1 MINWWWLR
9 HTRRTFNFFLRM
21 PTSVIARTFLW
32 FQTTNLCPLVLT
44 SSLPAS
50 LRRVRPVSK
59 TVSFTW
65 VSIFI
70 QLIWNHTYELVSLIL
85 VTQRRVSSATLKMW
99 RPSIASQKPLSNQG
113 SVDEDSD
120 GSMDDVEDETPSP
133 ISGPAPFP
141 LSQPLRHRDRSEE
154 EVEQDIVSILSIS
167 GK

>member
-1 MINWWWLR
+1 
-9 HTRRTFNFFLRM
+9 
-21 PTSVIARTFLW
+21 
-32 FQTTNLCPLVLT
+32 
-44 SSLPAS
+44 
-50 LRRVRPVSK
+50 
-59 TVSFTW
+59 
-65 VSIFI
+65 
-70 QLIWNHTYELVSLIL
+70 
-85 VTQRRVSSATLKMW
+85 MW

-120 GSMDDVEDETPSP
+120 GSMDNVEDETPSP